1 MGVETSLI
9 LMLKALLLLVT
20 ANGAPVLVSAFAGQR
35 VAEPI
40 DGSFKF
46 GDGRP
51 LFGASKTWLGLFVSL
66 TATIAVAFGLGYSL
80 ITGALF
86 ASASMVGDLLASFC
100 KRRLGWAEG
109 SHVRGLVRPH
119 FPVTLGKL
127 LDFPGVF
134 VGTSRGLFA
143 GRIPRLRRCAAVR
156 RNSRKIICNGIDRH
170 ISTLNPERNAPN
182 RYFGIIVGHFIKKIT
197 QAFIIFLQNLLNKWR

>member
-20 ANGAPVLVSAFAGQR
+20 ANGAPVLVSAFAGRR

-51 LFGASKTWLGLFVSL
+51 LFGVSKTWLGLFVSL
-66 TATIAVAFGLGYSL
+66 TATIAIAFALGYSL

-86 ASASMVGDLLASFC
+86 ATASMVGDLLASFC
-100 KRRLGWAEG
+100 KRRFGWAEG
-109 SHVRGLVRPH
+109 THVRGLDTVPESILPLLVLQSQLSLGWIEIGLVIGAFFVLEEGVSPVLFRLHLRNRP
-119 FPVTLGKL
+119 
-127 LDFPGVF
+127 
-134 VGTSRGLFA
+134 
-143 GRIPRLRRCAAVR
+143 
-156 RNSRKIICNGIDRH
+156 
-170 ISTLNPERNAPN
+170 
-182 RYFGIIVGHFIKKIT
+182 
-197 QAFIIFLQNLLNKWR
+197 